1 MGENRSVGA
10 GFKPAPAQEA
20 VSTTAEEAISSAQR
34 YLLSLQHADGYWCGE
49 LEADTTLESDTLKL
63 DFFLGRQSAERNQK
77 LTAYILS
84 KQLPDGGWN
93 IFAGGPAELNAT
105 IKAYFALKLT
115 GHSPDA
121 SHMKKAAQTARR
133 LGGLERINSFE
144 KTYLAVFGLYPWSEI
159 PALPP
164 EIILLPNWFAFNTYE
179 VSAWTRTIL
188 VPLSIIYATRPSC
201 AAVSSD
207 FLDELWATPQRKS
220 IPAISPN
227 SLGGK
232 LWRNFFL
239 GFNSILKLLE
249 HSPWKPLRAHSLRT
263 AKNWILERL
272 ADSDGLGAIYPSMIN
287 VVIALKG
294 LGYEDG
300 NPIFEETIRQV
311 HDLEIEEKEPGN
323 ETIRVQPCFSP
334 VWDTALALYALS
346 PHPSPLPLRGRGLGE
361 GGIQKGIAWLLS
373 KEVRTAGDWK
383 VKNPSVEPSGWFFE
397 FRNAPYP
404 DVDDAAMVLL
414 ALLSCGEKLGAR
426 PLIPMAPVIKRGVEW
441 ILSMQNEDGGWS
453 SFDKNNNCVPLTF
466 FPFADHNAMLDP
478 SACDITGRV
487 LELLGKMGYKTPH
500 PAVNRAVAF
509 LLNHQEP
516 DGPWFGRWGVNYI
529 YGSCFA
535 LRGLRAAGIDL
546 SQERFQRAAD
556 WIRQCQNTDGGWGES
571 CSSYDDPA
579 TKGKGPS
586 TASQTAWALMALM
599 AAGDFQT
606 TEFQRGVQYLVHSQL
621 PDGSWKED
629 FFTGTGF
636 PKVFYL
642 KYHLYSIY
650 FPLIALNEV
659 GAHCNV

>member
-1 MGENRSVGA
+1 MGENRSVGV
-10 GFKPAPAQEA
+10 GLKPISTEEA
-20 VSTTAEEAISSAQR
+20 VSSAQQ
-34 YLLSLQHADGYWCGE
+34 YLLSLQDPSGYWCGE

-63 DFFLGRQSAERNQK
+63 DFFLGRQTDERNQK

-84 KQLPDGGWN
+84 KQLPDDGWN

-105 IKAYFALKLT
+105 VKAYFALKLT
-115 GHSPDA
+115 GHSPHA
-121 SHMKKAAQTARR
+121 PYMKEAAKTARR

-144 KTYLAVFGLYPWSEI
+144 KTYLAVFGLYPWSDI

-164 EIILLPNWFAFNTYE
+164 EIILLPNWFPFNIYE

-201 AAVSSD
+201 PIPSSD
-207 FLDELWATPQRKS
+207 FLDELWTTPRRKP
-220 IPAISPN
+220 ILTLSPD
-227 SLGGK
+227 SARGK

-239 GFNSILKLLE
+239 GLNVVLKSLE
-249 HSPWKPLRAHSLRT
+249 RSPWKPLRAHSLQLS
-263 AKNWILERL
+263 KNWILERL
-272 ADSDGLGAIYPSMIN
+272 SDSDGLGAIYPSMLN

-300 NPIFEETIRQV
+300 NPVFEEAIRQV
-311 HDLEIEEKEPGN
+311 HDMEIEEK
-323 ETIRVQPCFSP
+323 ETIRVQPCFPP
-334 VWDTALALYALS
+334 VWDTALSLYALS
-346 PHPSPLPLRGRGLGE
+346 PLSCSA
-361 GGIQKGIAWLLS
+361 IQKGVDWLLA

-383 VKNPSVEPSGWFFE
+383 IKNPAPEPSGWFFE

-404 DVDDAAMVLL
+404 DVDDTAMVLL
-414 ALLSCGEKLGAR
+414 ALLSCGVDADHQAISQGTN
-426 PLIPMAPVIKRGVEW
+426 W
-441 ILSMQNEDGGWS
+441 ILSMQNPDGGWS
-453 SFDKNNNCVPLTF
+453 SFDKNNNCIPLTF

-478 SACDITGRV
+478 SACDITGRA
-487 LELLGKMGYKTPH
+487 LELFGQLEYKTSH
-500 PAVNRAVAF
+500 PAVNRSIQF
-509 LLNHQEP
+509 LLDRQEP
-516 DGPWFGRWGVNYI
+516 DGSWFGRWGVNYI
-529 YGSCFA
+529 YGTCFA
-535 LRGLRAAGIDL
+535 LRGLRAAGVNL

-571 CSSYDDPA
+571 CYSYDDPS

-599 AAGDFQT
+599 AAGDFET
-606 TEFQRGVQYLVHSQL
+606 AEFQRGIQYLVNSQL

-642 KYHLYSIY
+642 KYHLYSVY
-650 FPLIALNEV
+650 FPLICLKEALSLNAV
-659 GAHCNV
+659 R

>member
-1 MGENRSVGA
+1 MGENRSVTLERGVV
-10 GFKPAPAQEA
+10 E
-20 VSTTAEEAISSAQR
+20 TLSSAQH
-34 YLLSLQHADGYWCGE
+34 YLLSLQHPSGYWCGE

-63 DFFLGRQSAERNQK
+63 DFFLGRQTDERDQK
-77 LTAYILS
+77 LTAYLLS

-93 IFAGGPAELNAT
+93 IFADGPAELNAT
-105 IKAYFALKLT
+105 VKAYFALKLT
-115 GHSPDA
+115 GRSPHA
-121 SHMKKAAQTARR
+121 PYMQKTAETARR

-144 KTYLAVFGLYPWSEI
+144 KTHLAVFGLYPWSEI

-164 EIILLPNWFAFNTYE
+164 EIVLLPNWFPFNIYE

-201 AAVSSD
+201 AAVSPD
-207 FLDELWATPQRKS
+207 FLDELWSTPQRKS
-220 IPAISPN
+220 IPTISPN

-239 GFNSILKLLE
+239 GLNSILKLLE
-249 HSPWKPLRAHSLRT
+249 HSPWKPLRAYSLQR

-272 ADSDGLGAIYPSMIN
+272 ADSDGLGAIYPAMIN

-300 NPIFEETIRQV
+300 NPVFEEAIRQV
-311 HDLEIEEKEPGN
+311 HNLEIKEK

-346 PHPSPLPLRGRGLGE
+346 PHPALSPNGGE
-361 GGIQKGIAWLLS
+361 GKGEGDLSIQRAIAWLLS
-373 KEVRTAGDWK
+373 KEVRVAGDWQI
-383 VKNPSVEPSGWFFE
+383 KNPHPTPSGWFFQ

-414 ALLSCGEKLGAR
+414 ALLSCGLDADH
-426 PLIPMAPVIKRGVEW
+426 PAVSRGTNW
-441 ILSMQNEDGGWS
+441 ILSMQNPDGGWS
-453 SFDKNNNCVPLTF
+453 SFDKDNTCIPLTF

-487 LELLGKMGYKTPH
+487 LELFGRLGYKTGH
-500 PAVNRAVAF
+500 PVVNRAIQF
-509 LLNHQEP
+509 LLDRQEP
-516 DGPWFGRWGVNYI
+516 DGSWFGRWGVNYI
-529 YGSCFA
+529 YGTCFA
-535 LRGLRAAGIDL
+535 LRGLRTVGVDL
-546 SQERFQRAAD
+546 NQERFQRTAD
-556 WIRQCQNTDGGWGES
+556 WIRQCQNMDGGWGES
-571 CSSYDDPA
+571 CYSYDDPS

-606 TEFQRGVQYLVHSQL
+606 AEFQQGIQYLVNSQL

-636 PKVFYL
+636 PRVFYL
-642 KYHLYSIY
+642 KYHLYAIY
-650 FPLIALNEV
+650 FPLICLKEILEMT
-659 GAHCNV
+659 NVE